1 MDPASLEELKAT
13 CSSIQKCLELRF
25 KYLRLSLQRPIDN
38 PRHQDTWE
46 IYPNDNQNSENWQI
60 PSEDTQTKYRL
71 EPSGV
76 FQIYASKED
85 MDANKPML
93 SIPTVNDFC
102 ADLKSVFSVS
112 NDGPA
117 KTFAADRLAYLDS
130 TWDIYSLRF
139 GHQESRRI
147 KVLAI
152 TANTTLNTKEHPPH

>member
-1 MDPASLEELKAT
+1 
-13 CSSIQKCLELRF
+13 
-25 KYLRLSLQRPIDN
+25 
-38 PRHQDTWE
+38 
-46 IYPNDNQNSENWQI
+46 
-60 PSEDTQTKYRL
+60 
-71 EPSGV
+71 
-76 FQIYASKED
+76 